1 MCRCGRAGWD
11 GEEAWEVER
20 GVNDTKDN
28 LQ

>member
-11 GEEAWEVER
+11 GEEAWVVER
-20 GVNDTKDN
+20 VVNDTKDN